1 MSCHLVSVCSSKD
14 CRPVP
19 LFPEICGDDGS
30 VRAFGV
36 ETFAPRY
43 HRVCTPGECHL
54 VPRYCT
60 RCIGSYA
67 DPYPH
72 WDCSVCP
79 AVYCGCYCDPCS
91 AYPHYE
97 CICVGTCA
105 VYCGS
110 CTYCVSYAELIN
122 VPNELKRLG
131 PESRALVMSLYR
143 AIIERFYIMRATGCA
158 CERPTDH
165 TCRCSFFG
173 FDPIFLAGNNCTDK
187 RDLAGEN
194 RRRAFGGTFREAIK
208 NLVCKY
214 PETGE
219 TETRCG
225 VQFFPVTPH
234 TPTSGRT
241 MEFLPCAREYAN
253 GEPISWWPTCS
264 GRPWFERILTDGGC
278 YEAGWILD
286 NSMQPDLHCV
296 LKQSGRLRPLLK
308 AFAAE
313 YRANMTA
320 YDCICI
326 YASYRLCNRLPL
338 PELESIT
345 NDWNSSPLARF
356 CYIHDFTAAMGRFFD
371 SNGCF
376 ISPQRFWLPAL
387 ALALR
392 MLSTLNAQTVRRG
405 SCVTIPHKR
414 ITANFTL
421 PIGTSDG
428 RFVIGPERSCFRI
441 CDVNLHCAVTC
452 AHLIYSGGFASYR
465 GFESYFNLEC
475 REWPPEYCCRETQVP
490 VYDCVCVGTCI
501 GPAYPHYYCTC
512 VGCWWDECAVP
523 YPHYYCFC
531 VGCYGDPYPHW
542 DCTVVP
548 PVYCG
553 CYCDPCSAY
562 PHYCSVYCGC
572 YGDPYPHY
580 CILCEGCYG
589 DPYSVYECVCV
600 GTCTYRCQ
608 VPNPNRDYVCAACIL
623 RWGVRTCATGYS
635 SEHCASVTMRAIW
648 PNLSGGGFQFG
659 GAAYP
664 ARWAVR
670 ECDVAFGAVSAFVK
684 GKCDKRAWVAN
695 KTDRPRHTLGECK
708 DLMSVLGRGLIKA
721 ALQRAMCDQATCC
734 LHGNTFDGTDFPT
747 TANAAALEM
756 VGENHAKNLEVIR
769 CAAAGSGGGG
779 GAVAY
784 LSYHHL
790 RVPSG
795 AGRYTCIKAYWTADE
810 SAWDSISASPRW
822 YDGLWLR
829 LGSSGGGSIG
839 FNYAYD
845 YEKTGG
851 CGGGCGCYYCDCCGC
866 GGSGYTS
873 TCARHGWNLDRSS
886 VQFGGFFGTFIF
898 NNRAARQGL

>member
-1 MSCHLVSVCSSKD
+1 MSCLVKIRSAQD
-14 CRPVP
+14 CRTVP
-19 LFPEICGDDGS
+19 LFPCINGDNGT
-30 VRAFGV
+30 VGAFGV
-36 ETFAPRY
+36 ENFA
-43 HRVCTPGECHL
+43 HHLHDVCIPGRCHL
-54 VPRYCT
+54 VPKYECVF
-60 RCIGSYA
+60 CGCWA

-72 WDCSVCP
+72 WDCSVDP
-79 AVYCGCYCDPCS
+79 PVYCGCFCDPCS
-91 AYPHYE
+91 AYPHYS
-97 CICVGTCA
+97 CVCVGLCPAYDCTCRYI
-105 VYCGS
+105 VGY
-110 CTYCVSYAELIN
+110 TELQC
-122 VPNELKRLG
+122 VPNEFKRLG
-131 PESRALVMSLYR
+131 PKSRALVMSLYR
-143 AIIERFYIMRATGCA
+143 AIIERFFIMRATGCD
-158 CERPTDH
+158 CERPTDN
-165 TCRCSFFG
+165 TCSFTFFG
-173 FDPIFLAGNNCTDK
+173 FDPLFLAGNNCTDK

-194 RRRAFGGTFREAIK
+194 PRRAFGGTFRDAMRSLIR
-208 NLVCKY
+208 KY

-225 VQFFPVTPH
+225 VHFFPITPY
-234 TPTSGRT
+234 TQKSGQIT
-241 MEFLPCAREYAN
+241 TFMPCAREYAN
-253 GEPISWWPTCS
+253 GEPISWWPVCS
-264 GRPWFERILTDGGC
+264 GDPWYMRILTDRC
-278 YEAGWILD
+278 FEAGWVLD
-286 NSMQPDLHCV
+286 NSMQRDLHCV
-296 LKQSGRLRPLLK
+296 LERTGDLRPLLK
-308 AFAAE
+308 AIAAE

-320 YDCICI
+320 YDSICR
-326 YASYRLCNRLPL
+326 YVDYNLCRQLPIS
-338 PELESIT
+338 ELQSIS
-345 NDWNSSPLARF
+345 DEGGSSPLAQI
-356 CYIHDFTAAMGRFFD
+356 CYIHDFQTAMSRFA
-371 SNGCF
+371 NTCGCM
-376 ISPQRFWLPAL
+376 ISPPRFWLPAL

-428 RFVIGPERSCFRI
+428 RFVIGPERSCFKI
-441 CDVNLHCAVTC
+441 CDVDLHCAVTC

-465 GFESYFNLEC
+465 GFESYFNLED
-475 REWPPEYCCRETQVP
+475 REWPPEYCCRETLVP
-490 VYDCVCVGTCI
+490 VYDCVCTGTCY
-501 GPAYPHYYCTC
+501 GPPHPHYACVCTGTC
-512 VGCWWDECAVP
+512 YTPP
-523 YPHYYCFC
+523 YPHYKCVCGCSCF
-531 VGCYGDPYPHW
+531 
-542 DCTVVP
+542 
-548 PVYCG
+548 YCG
-553 CYCDPCSAY
+553 CYCDPF
-562 PHYCSVYCGC
+562 PHYECVNCGC
-572 YGDPYPHY
+572 WCDPFPH
-580 CILCEGCYG
+580 
-589 DPYSVYECVCV
+589 YECVCV
-600 GTCTYRCQ
+600 GTCTVTCRTC
-608 VPNPNRDYVCAACIL
+608 NPNRDYVCATCIL

-779 GAVAY
+779 GAVPY

-795 AGRYTCIKAYWTADE
+795 AGRYTCIKAYWSADE
-810 SAWDSISASPRW
+810 STWDSISASPRW

-829 LGSSGGGSIG
+829 LGSSGGGSIA
-839 FNYAYD
+839 FNYDRD

-851 CGGGCGCYYCDCCGC
+851 CGGCGGCYYCDCCGC

-873 TCARHGWNLDRSS
+873 TCVRHGWNLNRSS

-898 NNRAARQGL
+898 NNRSARQTS